1 MWDIFDCLTFG
12 LFEKPKTH
20 KKLSD
25 REAARQQNASHAAHD
40 NDTHEPKKE
49 YASPSPWDHVMSLH
63 SIVK

>member
-25 REAARQQNASHAAHD
+25 REAARQQNASHAHD
-40 NDTHEPKKE
+40 NDTH
-49 YASPSPWDHVMSLH
+49 
-63 SIVK
+63 